1 MRRVTLPHNMNGSP
15 PASTRGRPRRLADP
29 DAVISYLT
37 GWVEAAR
44 QSGRAERAYRLE
56 LLIWEAYGNKL
67 ASAINGAS
75 VLI

>member
-1 MRRVTLPHNMNGSP
+1 MRCVTLPRNTNGST

-29 DAVISYLT
+29 NAVISHLT

-44 QSGRAERAYRLE
+44 RSGRAERAYRLE
-56 LLIWEAYGNKL
+56 LLIWKASGNKL
-67 ASAINGAS
+67 AGAIDKAS